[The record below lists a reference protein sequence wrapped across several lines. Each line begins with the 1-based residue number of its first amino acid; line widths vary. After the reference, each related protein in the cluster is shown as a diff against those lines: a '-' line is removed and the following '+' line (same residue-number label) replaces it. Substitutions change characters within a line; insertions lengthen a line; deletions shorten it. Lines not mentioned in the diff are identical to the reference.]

1 MQKIAIIQISEAGQQ
16 TAQTLVRAFGAA
28 VISRQ
33 EVGKRWKDFDAFVF
47 IGAMG
52 ICVRTIA
59 PYIRDKH
66 EDPAVVC
73 IDSMGMNAISVLS
86 GHIGGA
92 NDLAREVAAAIGA
105 REVITT
111 QSDNAGLWA
120 LDTFEQRFGWRIVGE
135 ASKLCNEVLQSAIYA
150 FVNRKPTALLLE
162 VHDEGTDYLLNTLP
176 PHVTLVDSLADV
188 DKHRYHLCIIVSP
201 ALQSL
206 EASPT
211 TLQSLEASPTIV
223 LHFVPRVLT
232 VGIGLAHHAEPTI
245 EILED
250 IRSSIVAAGY
260 HPLAID
266 RFCTIDVKQDE
277 PVVRALQAAGETV
290 CFYTADELSKVEV
303 PNPSDT
309 VQKHVGTPSVCEAAA
324 ILGANHGKL
333 IVPKVKGNNWTMAVA
348 MQTHPQQ
355 THPQPLPTGRGVDT
369 SAAEKGGGLCNCPPP
384 SQGGDGGGSVILI
397 PEFSWWYYNR
407 VASECGGT
415 FEMYPLHE
423 KDDTFAYDVDE
434 VIAYTNR
441 VHPRMLLLASP
452 NNPTGNSLSPEE
464 VGRIMENIPSD
475 TMVLIDEAYASFM
488 NMDTGYIAP
497 LVNKYSNLI
506 ISRTLSKF
514 YGLPGLRCGFGFIG
528 KGHEQ
533 FESYVN
539 KYLGYNRFSEAV
551 ALAALDSDEHYRRV
565 ADDMEWG
572 RQLYKRCLG
581 QLPGFK
587 VYKSVANFILIK
599 YPEEK
604 KEALQQ
610 ALAAESYKIKFMTDK
625 GLESCVRITLG
636 RKEQTQAVCDIIL
649 RVVKGE

>member
-1 MQKIAIIQISEAGQQ
+1 MNEKMNFLDRNEFNFEPSEKVVEAI
-16 TAQTLVRAFGAA
+16 RRFDP
-28 VISRQ
+28 
-33 EVGKRWKDFDAFVF
+33 KD
-47 IGAMG
+47 
-52 ICVRTIA
+52 
-59 PYIRDKH
+59 
-66 EDPAVVC
+66 
-73 IDSMGMNAISVLS
+73 L
-86 GHIGGA
+86 
-92 NDLAREVAAAIGA
+92 
-105 REVITT
+105 
-111 QSDNAGLWA
+111 
-120 LDTFEQRFGWRIVGE
+120 
-135 ASKLCNEVLQSAIYA
+135 
-150 FVNRKPTALLLE
+150 
-162 VHDEGTDYLLNTLP
+162 
-176 PHVTLVDSLADV
+176 
-188 DKHRYHLCIIVSP
+188 
-201 ALQSL
+201 
-206 EASPT
+206 
-211 TLQSLEASPTIV
+211 
-223 LHFVPRVLT
+223 
-232 VGIGLAHHAEPTI
+232 
-245 EILED
+245 
-250 IRSSIVAAGY
+250 
-260 HPLAID
+260 
-266 RFCTIDVKQDE
+266 
-277 PVVRALQAAGETV
+277 
-290 CFYTADELSKVEV
+290 CFYTRIYDQGKKSVISVRLSEIYHV
-303 PNPSDT
+303 PEEQVLLTYGGEDMLKNAIHYFLSNNRPS
-309 VQKHVGTPSVCEAAA
+309 
-324 ILGANHGKL
+324 
-333 IVPKVKGNNWTMAVA
+333 
-348 MQTHPQQ
+348 
-355 THPQPLPTGRGVDT
+355 PQPLPIGRGVDT